1 MKNIIF
7 MTILF
12 TTAAWVVLT
21 GSELSCAEEVYKNF
35 SLGYGSLNSDAIDAK
50 APSPGVLTAKY
61 GFRLAKDFLPY
72 IGTGLAYSMP
82 PEARPGDTALRV
94 KTGVA
99 GQAGFRF
106 RLGEDAA
113 LNLDY
118 KYLLLHPDT
127 LRDGFNAP
135 PQSLGVGL
143 DIKF

>member
-1 MKNIIF
+1 

-12 TTAAWVVLT
+12 ATAACVVLN
-21 GSELSCAEEVYKNF
+21 GSELSFADEVYKNF
-35 SLGYGSLNSDAIDAK
+35 SLGYGSLNSDATDVK

-72 IGTGLAYSMP
+72 VGTGLAYSMP
-82 PEARPGDTALRV
+82 PEARPGDTSLRV

-106 RLGEDAA
+106 RLGGDTL

-118 KYLLLHPDT
+118 KYLLLHPDA
-127 LRDGFNAP
+127 LRGGSIAP

>member
-1 MKNIIF
+1 MKNGIF
-7 MTILF
+7 MAILF
-12 TTAAWVVLT
+12 ATAASVVLA
-21 GSELSCAEEVYKNF
+21 GSELSCADEVSRNF
-35 SLGYGSLNSDAIDAK
+35 SLGYGSLNSDATDPK

-72 IGTGLAYSMP
+72 VGTGLAYSMP
-82 PEARPGDTALRV
+82 PEATALRV

-106 RLGEDAA
+106 RLGDDAS

-118 KYLLLHPDT
+118 KYLLLHPDA
-127 LRDGFNAP
+127 LRGGSSAP